1 MNSLM
6 DSSGGAT
13 LRGLYNM
20 SNKRALPL
28 PNNIHV
34 IPAFIF
40 FFLIAKIV
48 HFLIGLIN
56 RAQCFKCHSFADV
69 NGDFYLDHHF
79 FTITDGKAVFLLFRN
94 ERWKNHDPH
103 PVGL

>member
-13 LRGLYNM
+13 LRGLNNM
-20 SNKRALPL
+20 SNKRALHL

-40 FFLIAKIV
+40 FFIIATIAQFLIALKIEHNV
-48 HFLIGLIN
+48 SNAIP
-56 RAQCFKCHSFADV
+56 
-69 NGDFYLDHHF
+69 
-79 FTITDGKAVFLLFRN
+79 LLM
-94 ERWKNHDPH
+94 
-103 PVGL
+103 

>member
-13 LRGLYNM
+13 LRGLIIM

-28 PNNIHV
+28 PNDIHV

-40 FFLIAKIV
+40 FFLIATIAM
-48 HFLIGLIN
+48 FLIGL
-56 RAQCFKCHSFADV
+56 
-69 NGDFYLDHHF
+69 
-79 FTITDGKAVFLLFRN
+79 
-94 ERWKNHDPH
+94 KN
-103 PVGL
+103 

>member
-1 MNSLM
+1 M

-28 PNNIHV
+28 PNDIHV

-40 FFLIAKIV
+40 FFLIATIAQ
-48 HFLIGLIN
+48 FMIGLRN
-56 RAQCFKCHSFADV
+56 WALYFKCHSVADV
-69 NGDFYLDHHF
+69 NGDFYFDHHF
-79 FTITDGKAVFLLFRN
+79 FTITDGKALFLLFRN
-94 ERWKNHDPH
+94 ERWKNHDP
-103 PVGL
+103 PTVRL

>member
-1 MNSLM
+1 M

-40 FFLIAKIV
+40 FFLIATIAM
-48 HFLIGLIN
+48 FLIGLKN
-56 RAQCFKCHSFADV
+56 WALYFKCHSVAEV
-69 NGDFYLDHHF
+69 NGDFYFDHHF
-79 FTITDGKAVFLLFRN
+79 FTIIDGKAVFLLFRN
-94 ERWKNHDPH
+94 ERWKNHYPH

>member
-40 FFLIAKIV
+40 FFLIAIIIQ
-48 HFLIGLIN
+48 FLIG
-56 RAQCFKCHSFADV
+56 S
-69 NGDFYLDHHF
+69 
-79 FTITDGKAVFLLFRN
+79 
-94 ERWKNHDPH
+94 KN
-103 PVGL
+103 

>member
-20 SNKRALPL
+20 SNKRALPHL
-28 PNNIHV
+28 NNVHV

-40 FFLIAKIV
+40 LFLIATIAQ
-48 HFLIGLIN
+48 FLIGYN
-56 RAQCFKCHSFADV
+56 
-69 NGDFYLDHHF
+69 N
-79 FTITDGKAVFLLFRN
+79 
-94 ERWKNHDPH
+94 
-103 PVGL
+103 

>member
-1 MNSLM
+1 M

-40 FFLIAKIV
+40 FFLIATIV

-56 RAQCFKCHSFADV
+56 WAQCFKCHSFADV

>member
-40 FFLIAKIV
+40 FFLIATIAQ
-48 HFLIGLIN
+48 FLIGLKI
-56 RAQCFKCHSFADV
+56 
-69 NGDFYLDHHF
+69 
-79 FTITDGKAVFLLFRN
+79 
-94 ERWKNHDPH
+94 
-103 PVGL
+103 